1 MSIQNNRKRMKFFA
15 ELALIPEGWAK
26 NVRVTLDQTGR
37 IGNVESGVEPNPDE
51 QNLRKRI
58 LLPAMSNLHSHSF
71 QRAMSGLTEKR
82 LERRDSF
89 WSWRELMYSF
99 LERLT
104 PERMEAISALVFMEM
119 LECGYASV
127 GEFHYVHHQSGG
139 QHYENIA
146 ETSCRIIS
154 AAQKTGIG
162 LTHLPVFYMQGGLN
176 GKKLAEGQLRFGN
189 ELEQYLRILDQ
200 TQNSLRNSPKDYLLG
215 MAPHSLRAVS
225 PEFLKEIVEARSSDT
240 VHIHIAEQLK
250 EVEEIQTHFDARPV
264 EWLLNNIAVDSRWC
278 LIHATHMT
286 QEETQN
292 LAKSGAVV
300 GLCPITEANLS
311 DGVFDGTEL
320 LLSGGKYG
328 IGSDSN
334 VRISVTEEL
343 QLLEYRQRLVRK
355 ERVVMTSK
363 TGSVGRALYDD
374 SLTGGAQAL
383 ARKSGSIVPGN
394 WADLLTL
401 DAEAL
406 TLNGCTEDEILDRW
420 IFSGDDSLVREAWS
434 AGRQMV
440 ADGQN
445 IRHEEIELK
454 YRSVIQQIRQ

>member
-1 MSIQNNRKRMKFFA
+1 MNLFA
-15 ELALIPEGWAK
+15 EHALTPEGWAI
-26 NVRVTLDQTGR
+26 NVRVTLDQHGR
-37 IGNVESGVEPNPDE
+37 IATVESGVEPNPDD
-51 QNLRKRI
+51 QNLRNRI
-58 LLPAMSNLHSHSF
+58 LLPALSNLHSHSF

-82 LERRDSF
+82 LEKRDSF

-99 LERLT
+99 LERLN
-104 PERMEAISALVFMEM
+104 PEQIEAIASLVFMEM

-127 GEFHYVHHQSGG
+127 GEFHYVHHQRGG
-139 QHYENIA
+139 KHYENIA
-146 ETSCRIIS
+146 ETSCRIIT
-154 AAQKTGIG
+154 AARKAGIG

-189 ELEQYLRILDQ
+189 DLEQFLRILDQ
-200 TQNSLRNSPKDYLLG
+200 TQASLRDAPEDQLLG

-225 PEFLKEIVEARSSDT
+225 QEALEKIVESRSSGP

-250 EVEEIQTHFDARPV
+250 EVEEIQTHFGARPV
-264 EWLLNNIAVDSRWC
+264 EWLLENVAVDSRWC

-300 GLCPITEANLS
+300 GLCPITEANLG
-311 DGVFDGTEL
+311 DGVFDGSGL

-334 VRISVTEEL
+334 VRISLTEEL
-343 QLLEYRQRLVRK
+343 RLLEYSQRLVRK
-355 ERVVMTSK
+355 ERNVMTNEE
-363 TGSVGRALYDD
+363 GSVGRALYSDA
-374 SLTGGAQAL
+374 LAGGAQAL
-383 ARKSGSIVPGN
+383 GRKSGSIAPGY

-401 DAEAL
+401 DSEAL
-406 TLNGCTEDEILDRW
+406 TLCDCTEDEILDRW
-420 IFSGDDSLVREAWS
+420 IFSGDDSIVCDVWS

-440 ADGQN
+440 SDG
-445 IRHEEIELK
+445 RHILHNEIERR
-454 YRSVIQQIRQ
+454 YRSVIQEIRQD

>member
-1 MSIQNNRKRMKFFA
+1 MNFFA

-37 IGNVESGVEPNPDE
+37 IATVESGVEPNPDD
-51 QNLRKRI
+51 QNLRNRI

-82 LERRDSF
+82 LEKRDSF

-104 PERMEAISALVFMEM
+104 PEQMEAISALVFMEM

-146 ETSCRIIS
+146 ETSCRIIN
-154 AAQKTGIG
+154 AARKTGIG

-189 ELEQYLRILDQ
+189 DLEQYLRILDQ
-200 TQNSLRNSPKDYLLG
+200 TQDSLRNAPEDYLLG

-225 PEFLKEIVEARSSDT
+225 PESLKEIVEARSSGT

-250 EVEEIQTHFDARPV
+250 EVEEIQTHFGARPV
-264 EWLLNNIAVDSRWC
+264 EWLLENVAVDSRWC

-300 GLCPITEANLS
+300 GLCPITEANLG

-334 VRISVTEEL
+334 VRISLTEEL
-343 QLLEYRQRLVRK
+343 RLLEYSQRLVRK
-355 ERVVMTSK
+355 ERNVMTSK

-374 SLTGGAQAL
+374 SLAGGAQAL
-383 ARKSGSIVPGN
+383 GRKSGSIVPGN

-406 TLNGCTEDEILDRW
+406 TLSGCTEDEILDRW
-420 IFSGDDSLVREAWS
+420 IFSGDDSLVREVWS

-440 ADGQN
+440 ADGQH
-445 IRHEEIELK
+445 IRHDEIERK
-454 YRSVIQQIRQ
+454 YRSVIQEIIQ